1 MRRLLVV
8 LTVPAVLA
16 ALAIPALAAT
26 RTVKV
31 GDNWF
36 VRDSDGTPTVTVKK
50 NDTVKWRFVGDS
62 PHNVTVTSGP
72 VKFKSKNMDS
82 GSYSKK
88 VKRAGLYRIICT
100 IHDGQK
106 MKLRVKSK

>member
-8 LTVPAVLA
+8 LTVPALLA

-36 VRDSDGTPTVTVKK
+36 VRDSDGTPTVTVKR

-62 PHNVTVTSGP
+62 PHNVKAVSGP
-72 VKFKSKNMDS
+72 SRF
-82 GSYSKK
+82 GSETMSDGTYTKK
-88 VKRAGLYRIICT
+88 MRKRGTYTLICT
-100 IHDGQK
+100 VHGGDDQR
-106 MKLRVKSK
+106 MKLVVE